1 MLCCQVCRNQCLF
14 QIASRG
20 IVEVNVCLIFLL
32 CIVEK
37 LMPNMRQKVFCQ
49 ITQHL
54 LENYE
59 MWKKVIAEEAQS
71 QTKPNKASEPILAI
85 REEEEETISKD
96 KEQKTKEEEKDQQYE
111 ASIDDEQTE

>member
-1 MLCCQVCRNQCLF
+1 
-14 QIASRG
+14 
-20 IVEVNVCLIFLL
+20 
-32 CIVEK
+32 
-37 LMPNMRQKVFCQ
+37 MPNMRQKVFCQ

-59 MWKKVIAEEAQS
+59 MWKKVIAEAQS

-96 KEQKTKEEEKDQQYE
+96 KEQKTKEEKDQQYE